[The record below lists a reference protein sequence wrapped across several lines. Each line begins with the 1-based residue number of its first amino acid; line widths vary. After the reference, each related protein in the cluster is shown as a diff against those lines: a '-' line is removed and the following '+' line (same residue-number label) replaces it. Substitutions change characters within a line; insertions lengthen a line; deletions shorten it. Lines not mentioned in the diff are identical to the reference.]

1 MQLTSTNI
9 TNAVAKRLGT
19 PQAKLAW
26 IEILVVLSV
35 LLNLLMVIL
44 GMLRPRRKSGFLKGA
59 SWLTFTLK
67 PYLIAYTLGLMQDAP
82 FRTEFFS
89 FWGVFLVFALGSP
102 DAFSAYSIEDH
113 EQRKRYR
120 FQVIVKI
127 AVLMLLISMNIYQSK
142 SFLAFSPIL
151 LWFATYLKLF
161 ARMATLGVGSR
172 FAVERIYKISVEYLT
187 SDSVMSTLQG
197 ANSLTME
204 GYNLPVSWRIFPFLR
219 LLNTV
224 KVVYPAYTR
233 HFNSPR
239 DRPLTL
245 EDVWNCKEWPLISQQ
260 GRGDPDGR
268 LKDMLLSRSLSQL
281 LITMYA
287 QYSVPSIVMDKT
299 WDLIQNGV
307 LRNHQRAFRVIEVE
321 LELVFNF
328 FYADYASIGSLA
340 GVFRFVGSGILSVV
354 SIMLLVQLSQ
364 SIKPEETIRMP
375 IILGHDV
382 NVLVTFVIVAVFLV
396 AELIQ
401 LTLLCFSQSFKVLL
415 LLCYLFRETPWMR
428 RLLGYVVQGICKMP
442 QPKAW
447 ERKLHQYSILESHV
461 FSPSPVSNFLR
472 RMLMMDLVR
481 PGEKE
486 GRAIKLTGEI
496 KEAVFNSL
504 MRNRRD
510 LRNGEDSLRTN
521 GVSEKLAWACALK
534 TQTHGIMVWHIATI
548 FCEHHHKPPKDSVGD
563 IQRDFHVA
571 TSLSKYLAYLVVY
584 APGLL
589 PDHPFVTRHLFGHV
603 VLEARKVFKGCR
615 TNEQK
620 MEKLNQIAGEP
631 EEKIVNRGAKLGKT
645 ISDELR
651 DSTRIWKL
659 LAEFWSEM
667 ILYVAPSD
675 NFTGHLEELANGGE
689 FVTHLW
695 ALLRHAGVKRVEAA
709 AGSPAPTNPGNQERM
724 DTATAAETP
733 ENANID
739 TVMAPVVSPPREM
752 VVEIDDQERGAAE
765 PPARVWI
772 ETDK

>member
-9 TNAVAKRLGT
+9 TDAVAKRLGT

-44 GMLRPRRKSGFLKGA
+44 GMLRPQCKSGFLKGA

-102 DAFSAYSIEDH
+102 DPFSAYSIEDH
-113 EQRKRYR
+113 EQRKRYG

-127 AVLMLLISMNIYQSK
+127 LVLILLISMNIYQSK

-151 LWFATYLKLF
+151 LWFATYLKLL
-161 ARMATLGVGSR
+161 ARMVTLTQGSR
-172 FAVERIYKISVEYLT
+172 IAIEMVHKISVEYLT
-187 SDSVMSTLQG
+187 SDSVLSTLQG

-204 GYNLPVSWRIFPFLR
+204 GYNLPVSWRFFPFQR
-219 LLNTV
+219 LIRTD

-233 HFNSPR
+233 HFNSPK

-245 EDVWNCKEWPLISQQ
+245 EDVWNCEGWLLISQQ

-268 LKDMLLSRSLSQL
+268 LKDMLLSRSLSHL

-287 QYSVPSIVMDKT
+287 QYSVPSVVLDKT

-307 LRNHQRAFRVIEVE
+307 LSNHHRAFRVIEVE

-328 FYADYASIGSLA
+328 FYADYPFLCSLA
-340 GVFRFVGSGILSVV
+340 GVLRFVGSGILSVV
-354 SIMLLVQLSQ
+354 SIMLLVQLSH

-401 LTLLCFSQSFKVLL
+401 LTLLCFSRSFKVLL
-415 LLCYLFRETPWMR
+415 LLRYLLTEKPWMR
-428 RLLGYVVQGICKMP
+428 RLLEYVVRGICNMP

-447 ERKLHQYSILESHV
+447 ERKLHQYSILESHD
-461 FSPSPVSNFLR
+461 FSPSPVSNMLR
-472 RMLMMDLVR
+472 LMLMMDLVR

-496 KEAVFNSL
+496 KKAVFNSL
-504 MRNRRD
+504 R
-510 LRNGEDSLRTN
+510 RNGQDLSNGEASLRTN
-521 GVSEKLAWACALK
+521 EVSEKLAWACAIE
-534 TQTHGIMVWHIATI
+534 TQTQVIMVWHIATI
-548 FCEHHHKPPKDSVGD
+548 FCEHHHKPPNDSVGD

-589 PDHPFVTRHLFGHV
+589 PDHPQVTCHLFRHV
-603 VLEARKVFKGCR
+603 VQEARKVFHGCR
-615 TNEQK
+615 TNEQR
-620 MEKLNQIAGEP
+620 MEKLNEIAGKPDET
-631 EEKIVNRGAKLGKT
+631 IVNRGARLGKT
-645 ISDELR
+645 ISDELGE
-651 DSTRIWKL
+651 STRIWKL

-709 AGSPAPTNPGNQERM
+709 AASPAPANSGNQERM
-724 DTATAAETP
+724 DRATAAETP

-739 TVMAPVVSPPREM
+739 TEVAPVVSPQREM
-752 VVEIDDQERGAAE
+752 VVEIELIKNEAP